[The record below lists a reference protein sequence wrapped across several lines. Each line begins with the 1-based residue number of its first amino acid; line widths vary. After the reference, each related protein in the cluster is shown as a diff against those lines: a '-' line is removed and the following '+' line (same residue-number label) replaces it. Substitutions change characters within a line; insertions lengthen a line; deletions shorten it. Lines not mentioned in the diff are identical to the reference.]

1 MKKKGF
7 TLVEIVVSIALFSV
21 MVGAIFSC
29 YFLARNAN
37 IKHKEYLYFENI
49 CLEIDYYYDKY
60 GKDWENNFY
69 KNDHANDIYYYDN
82 NYKQVEELSK
92 YELSFKYNEKD
103 EMILSI
109 KNLDKNYYVIENLNY
124 GGFTNA

>member
-49 CLEIDYYYDKY
+49 CLEIDYFYDKY
-60 GKDWENNFY
+60 GTNWEKNYYGSDSKD
-69 KNDHANDIYYYDN
+69 DIYYYNN
-82 NYKQVEELSK
+82 NYEKVDEKSK
-92 YELSFKYNEKD
+92 YELSFKYNENN

-109 KNLDKNYYVIENLNY
+109 KNLDKNYFVIENLNY
-124 GGFTNA
+124 GGFKNA